1 MMRWFLLCSA
11 CLAVYWVP
19 VWMGPASGQW
29 FFVSNSGWSLIL
41 CAAVLAI
48 SRSRT
53 ALAVAVLECAAIAI
67 NLACMWQYMTVRGWL
82 YGAYS
87 EVIEAI
93 VIAEIAVLAMGAPC
107 NGIRRVVRQHWGSR
121 NHWGAAYLR
130 RGLDREAT
138 Q

>member
-1 MMRWFLLCSA
+1 MA
-11 CLAVYWVP
+11 CL
-19 VWMGPASGQW
+19 
-29 FFVSNSGWSLIL
+29 
-41 CAAVLAI
+41 
-48 SRSRT
+48 
-53 ALAVAVLECAAIAI
+53 
-67 NLACMWQYMTVRGWL
+67 WQYMTVRGWL

-130 RGLDREAT
+130 RGMDREAA